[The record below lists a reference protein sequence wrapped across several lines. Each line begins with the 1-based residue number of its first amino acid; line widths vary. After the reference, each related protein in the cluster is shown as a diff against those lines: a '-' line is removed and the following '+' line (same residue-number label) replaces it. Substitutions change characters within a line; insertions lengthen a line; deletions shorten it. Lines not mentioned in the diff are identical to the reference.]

1 MASKGNANRES
12 LGDRMKR
19 YEAVTTGTTLL
30 EKIPVYARCDMRAG
44 HTFCK
49 GLDKPFDIDYVAA
62 MHSAA
67 SYLVMMTG
75 AVLGY
80 CQSDEISLVWE
91 DSTKVPFET
100 RLFKLQST
108 LASMCTAAFM
118 KACFD
123 VPKLKE
129 KLYCRRMLPTFD
141 CRVCNLPNMS
151 EAANMILWRVRD
163 SIKNSITLL
172 ALSEFSTKLLD
183 KKNGA
188 MKIEMLKE
196 HGIDYYSLDEA
207 YRLGAFF
214 RKEDYMRT
222 LKSEELEHIP
232 DKAKDPVL
240 KDKDGNPAVIRSHV
254 VQFKLNC
261 NGNQLP
267 CLKDVLFPEST

>member
-1 MASKGNANRES
+1 
-12 LGDRMKR
+12 
-19 YEAVTTGTTLL
+19 
-30 EKIPVYARCDMRAG
+30 
-44 HTFCK
+44 
-49 GLDKPFDIDYVAA
+49 
-62 MHSAA
+62 
-67 SYLVMMTG
+67 
-75 AVLGY
+75 
-80 CQSDEISLVWE
+80 
-91 DSTKVPFET
+91 
-100 RLFKLQST
+100 
-108 LASMCTAAFM
+108 
-118 KACFD
+118 
-123 VPKLKE
+123 
-129 KLYCRRMLPTFD
+129 
-141 CRVCNLPNMS
+141 
-151 EAANMILWRVRD
+151 
-163 SIKNSITLL
+163 LL
-172 ALSEFSTKLLD
+172 ALSEFSTKQLD

-267 CLKDVLFPEST
+267 CLKDVLFPESA